1 MKKLKNSK
9 RVLSI
14 VLSIALVLSAI
25 TISGPGNVNA
35 NGSDNLVS
43 NGGFDTTDNWKN
55 TSDRENPVAVATQTQ
70 TVEKEVVE
78 SIANGDF
85 ENAEFNYTSLWGS
98 NAGSLAVVEGAGNRM
113 LMAGSFASEKILY
126 VQSGM
131 TPGETY
137 KIRFKIKGSSN
148 ISYHLFCG
156 DTGLSN
162 AAVVQDWQTAT
173 TDWTTFEKTYTVPA
187 GNAGHLVIQ
196 NVDGSGDLY
205 VDDVS
210 VTTSRTAYTFS
221 EGIGDCNGKEPDK
234 VLVMENMTEVSQAV
248 QLTTGQKYKISFQV
262 KREAGSNTKVALVM
276 DDTEVK
282 AVTPTSEW
290 QEVSGTFTATADSH
304 TLRFK
309 RSGSGKV
316 MIDDVVISETVEMK
330 QIELHFSNY
339 SGGWYFTV
347 DDITNVEEGYY
358 RVPVKID
365 GGETADIIIEYPKS
379 WYPNGLAIWDF
390 TNFGGTTP
398 TTSFEFAAD
407 AVMKPCDGNGVADA
421 SRTSVTIKN
430 ALKVVKEGESWIE
443 KTDEANPEVTLSLD
457 MVEVDDSWF
466 LNATDLSQATA
477 TFYKVA
483 TTIDGVAYDVV
494 MEKQGS
500 KFVIWPSFFGIYGGN
515 VPTQSFKIAKDA
527 VISPVTTTD
536 WSVVAGTKLTV
547 KKDFEATKK
556 ATGWA
561 EEGGQQT
568 HDTIIVSLGASN
580 GIYNKGTVNE
590 VFSAMISGPTEMKSR
605 NITVKG
611 TINAD
616 GTNRES
622 VIWFP
627 GNGECFF
634 YTNGASEEMIV
645 SKNTK
650 FTAADGTEIQFDK
663 NYEIDLQNG
672 LIYEQGKRPE
682 EKKTKDLK
690 IAFDR
695 MVSESFMFSYKLS
708 GGGKP
713 ESGFY
718 RTDAVV
724 DGKETQILME
734 YSANDD
740 AFFIYPNCFNATPVD
755 GKDGYPTK
763 TVELKKGAILTPVN
777 IGSWSTNITGQPY
790 ELTAKLSIV
799 KKDGTWMDAD
809 YAEEIENIKTLK
821 VKIVFEEVK
830 GRAATV
836 KVVTTDGK
844 SISDIYGDWTTARG
858 KILRGVLD
866 TKTGKYT
873 YTEEL
878 GAYSITGDIFYLDG
892 LRLNE
897 LDGLQINKGTVLYPD
912 ASCKSLVPIE
922 IVNQWRIVRDE
933 NDEWVVDKTF
943 TTDYNLN
950 TEQSG
955 NAESNE
961 SGDGSNE
968 ETVPEEEVRNLT
980 DEAKDDSSYDL
991 SNIVFRGDAQDEV
1004 ETPAAVQTTSMS
1016 LWVMILAAA
1025 VLLILVGSG
1034 LFLVIKGKKKNV
1046 KREE

>member
-55 TSDRENPVAVATQTQ
+55 TSDRENSVAVATQTQ

-98 NAGSLAVVEGAGNRM
+98 NAGSLAVVEDAGNRM
-113 LMAGSFASEKILY
+113 LKAGTFASGKILY

-137 KIRFKIKGSSN
+137 KIQFKIKGSSN

-156 DTGLSN
+156 DTGLSS

-196 NVDGSGDLY
+196 NVGGSGDLY

-221 EGIGDCNGKEPDK
+221 EGIGDCNGEEPDN

-443 KTDEANPEVTLSLD
+443 KTDEA
-457 MVEVDDSWF
+457 
-466 LNATDLSQATA
+466 
-477 TFYKVA
+477 
-483 TTIDGVAYDVV
+483 
-494 MEKQGS
+494 
-500 KFVIWPSFFGIYGGN
+500 
-515 VPTQSFKIAKDA
+515 
-527 VISPVTTTD
+527 
-536 WSVVAGTKLTV
+536 
-547 KKDFEATKK
+547 
-556 ATGWA
+556 
-561 EEGGQQT
+561 
-568 HDTIIVSLGASN
+568 HDTIVVSLGSSN
-580 GIYNKGTVNE
+580 GIYNKGTENE
-590 VFSAMISGPTEMKSR
+590 VFSAMVSGPTEMKSR

-809 YAEEIENIKTLK
+809 YAE
-821 VKIVFEEVK
+821 
-830 GRAATV
+830 
-836 KVVTTDGK
+836 
-844 SISDIYGDWTTARG
+844 
-858 KILRGVLD
+858 
-866 TKTGKYT
+866 
-873 YTEEL
+873 
-878 GAYSITGDIFYLDG
+878 
-892 LRLNE
+892 
-897 LDGLQINKGTVLYPD
+897 
-912 ASCKSLVPIE
+912 
-922 IVNQWRIVRDE
+922 
-933 NDEWVVDKTF
+933 
-943 TTDYNLN
+943 
-950 TEQSG
+950 
-955 NAESNE
+955 
-961 SGDGSNE
+961 
-968 ETVPEEEVRNLT
+968 
-980 DEAKDDSSYDL
+980 
-991 SNIVFRGDAQDEV
+991 
-1004 ETPAAVQTTSMS
+1004 
-1016 LWVMILAAA
+1016 
-1025 VLLILVGSG
+1025 
-1034 LFLVIKGKKKNV
+1034 
-1046 KREE
+1046 

>member
-1 MKKLKNSK
+1 MDN
-9 RVLSI
+9 
-14 VLSIALVLSAI
+14 
-25 TISGPGNVNA
+25 TI
-35 NGSDNLVS
+35 
-43 NGGFDTTDNWKN
+43 
-55 TSDRENPVAVATQTQ
+55 
-70 TVEKEVVE
+70 
-78 SIANGDF
+78 
-85 ENAEFNYTSLWGS
+85 
-98 NAGSLAVVEGAGNRM
+98 
-113 LMAGSFASEKILY
+113 
-126 VQSGM
+126 
-131 TPGETY
+131 
-137 KIRFKIKGSSN
+137 
-148 ISYHLFCG
+148 
-156 DTGLSN
+156 
-162 AAVVQDWQTAT
+162 
-173 TDWTTFEKTYTVPA
+173 
-187 GNAGHLVIQ
+187 
-196 NVDGSGDLY
+196 
-205 VDDVS
+205 
-210 VTTSRTAYTFS
+210 
-221 EGIGDCNGKEPDK
+221 
-234 VLVMENMTEVSQAV
+234 
-248 QLTTGQKYKISFQV
+248 
-262 KREAGSNTKVALVM
+262 VALVM

-483 TTIDGVAYDVV
+483 TTIDGVAYDFV

-500 KFVIWPSFFGIYGGN
+500 KFVIWPSFFGIYGGS
-515 VPTQSFKIAKDA
+515 VPTQSFKIAKGA

>member
-1 MKKLKNSK
+1 MKKLKNSR

-85 ENAEFNYTSLWGS
+85 ENTEFNYTSLWGS
-98 NAGSLAVVEGAGNRM
+98 NAGSLAVVEDAGNRM
-113 LMAGSFASEKILY
+113 LKAGTFASEKILY

-196 NVDGSGDLY
+196 NVVGSGDLY

-221 EGIGDCNGKEPDK
+221 EGIGDCNGEEPDK

-290 QEVSGTFTATADSH
+290 ETVSGTFTATADSH
-304 TLRFK
+304 TLRLK
-309 RSGSGKV
+309 RSGSGKLY
-316 MIDDVVISETVEMK
+316 IDDVVISETVEMK

-483 TTIDGVAYDVV
+483 TTIDGASYDVV

-500 KFVIWPSFFGIYGGN
+500 KFVIWPNFFGIYGGN

-980 DEAKDDSSYDL
+980 DEAKDDSSYHL